1 MEAEKNNKNKIYLV
15 IIMFI
20 MIMGLSTYVVVDRV
34 IQNNNK
40 KEDNFEKIEFKDNE
54 KNIVEELSL
63 NNKLVKQIYSY
74 FNNEKLEYYLY
85 LDKNKKLSWD
95 SKSIIV
101 TYNLDKDLDNVL
113 NIDKEEFEKKYFEI
127 FGDFSNNELRQSK
140 KCPTTNYNMED
151 GIYTI
156 DSYCY
161 EDNDN
166 TIYKTFFKNIILDKD
181 DIVVNKYYVLLSYD
195 KQDNTYSLYKNSDF
209 KEKNLIAS
217 NIDCSDINNYINDM
231 DIISYVFKKNNKNN
245 YYFAF
250 VK

>member
-1 MEAEKNNKNKIYLV
+1 
-15 IIMFI
+15 
-20 MIMGLSTYVVVDRV
+20 
-34 IQNNNK
+34 
-40 KEDNFEKIEFKDNE
+40 
-54 KNIVEELSL
+54 
-63 NNKLVKQIYSY
+63 
-74 FNNEKLEYYLY
+74 
-85 LDKNKKLSWD
+85 
-95 SKSIIV
+95 
-101 TYNLDKDLDNVL
+101 
-113 NIDKEEFEKKYFEI
+113 
-127 FGDFSNNELRQSK
+127 
-140 KCPTTNYNMED
+140 MED

-195 KQDNTYSLYKNSDF
+195 KEDNTYSLYKNSDF